1 MFALKIIFAL
11 RLHHLGFEFLEQ
23 NIGQNVLDKTKS
35 YFETVR
41 RVLSYLKA
49 IDPLLVLTT

>member
-11 RLHHLGFEFLEQ
+11 RLHHPGFEFLEQ